1 MCSNDFFPFVLMF
14 RQSEYTFRIPNG
26 EVTSEWHGWVTKY
39 LVANRVTS
47 LSSVYDTIIGGNAEG
62 FQRQFTAF
70 LQEYLALY
78 CTPHHK
84 EKVYQALCYMLIF
97 ALFGKEYDVR
107 MEQDAGHGRS
117 DITAHPFSPQRLL
130 ALIFEIKSV
139 ARHLTRNG
147 KRSLKTAKRIE
158 KDLENAKTEGLVQ
171 LADRRYRERVPRHAT
186 KVHEFVFVFCGKFCV
201 AAVRTLKRNVTED
214 WEQVAADST
223 VVCEC
228 MVDDADM
235 GEEDVGD
242 EDEEA

>member
-1 MCSNDFFPFVLMF
+1 
-14 RQSEYTFRIPNG
+14 
-26 EVTSEWHGWVTKY
+26 
-39 LVANRVTS
+39 
-47 LSSVYDTIIGGNAEG
+47 
-62 FQRQFTAF
+62 
-70 LQEYLALY
+70 
-78 CTPHHK
+78 
-84 EKVYQALCYMLIF
+84 MLIF

-107 MEQDAGHGRS
+107 MEQDAGHGS
-117 DITAHPFSPQRLL
+117 DITAHPLSPQCQQMF
-130 ALIFEIKSV
+130 IFEIKSV
-139 ARHLTRNG
+139 ARHLKRNG

-158 KDLENAKTEGLVQ
+158 KDLEIAKTEGLAQ